1 MGALYDRVARLR
13 DRLVMAPAFH
23 RIVTSLPFGKTI
35 AASQAEAT
43 FDVVAGFVYAQTL
56 AALVSLGVLER
67 LAGGPRSTENLAAE
81 LDLTP
86 RAVEVMM
93 RAAHAKGL
101 VDRRT
106 GGWGLGMKGA
116 AILGQGG
123 IAEMVAHHHH
133 FYADLADPVA
143 LMRGGKPTEL
153 AAYWTYTGQSDVP
166 ASDDGAA
173 TGPESAMPAADAA
186 PYSRLMAASQ
196 AFVADAVL
204 HNRPFRRARH
214 LVDLGG
220 GAGAFGIAALK
231 CHKNLTLTV
240 ADRPDVVPL
249 AEAALTDAGLD
260 HRADAQAIDFFED
273 GLAFRADLVSLVRV
287 LHDHDD
293 AAVAVLLGALAHGSP
308 DAALVVIEPMADLAR
323 PTGMD
328 AYFPWYFMA
337 MGQGRLRTYDELCA
351 LLKAAGYTDIRP
363 LKSKNPVLVRALVA
377 RCKPD

>member
-23 RIVTSLPFGKTI
+23 RAVTSIPLVRRI
-35 AASQAEAT
+35 AASQTEAT

-56 AALVSLGVLER
+56 AALVSLDVFEKLR
-67 LAGGPRSTENLAAE
+67 NGPRTTDSLAAE
-81 LDLTP
+81 FDLAP

-93 RAAHAKGL
+93 RAAHARGL

-116 AILGQGG
+116 AILAQGG

-143 LMRGGKPTEL
+143 LMRGGKATEL
-153 AAYWTYTGQSDVP
+153 AAYWTYTGHDGETGP
-166 ASDDGAA
+166 AADPPEGAA
-173 TGPESAMPAADAA
+173 APDAA
-186 PYSRLMAASQ
+186 PYSKLMAASQ
-196 AFVADAVL
+196 AFVASAVL
-204 HNRPFRRARH
+204 HNGVFAKARH

-220 GAGAFGIAALK
+220 GAGAFGVAALK
-231 CHKNLTLTV
+231 CHKDLTVTV
-240 ADRPDVVPL
+240 ADRPEVVPL
-249 AEAALTDAGLD
+249 AESAIAAAGLSS
-260 HRADAQAIDFFED
+260 RATVQAVDFFRD
-273 GLAFRADLVSLVRV
+273 TLKFPADLVSLVRV

-293 AAVAVLLGALAHGSP
+293 ANVAILLGSLARATP
-308 DAALVVIEPMADLAR
+308 DAALVVIEPMADLSR

-351 LLKAAGYTDIRP
+351 LLRAAGYADIRP